1 MLELENTYN
10 EILRNFSRIP
20 IEENERSYLDLCHYP
35 GERFEEICS
44 RILEFYFQPN
54 NKHGFRNLWFRSL
67 CQLIDCNCEDAL
79 EMKTRTEEFT
89 FGAEDKNKR
98 IDIILETP
106 SLVVAIENK
115 IGADL
120 YNRLDIY
127 KEHIE
132 KTYPKH
138 IHKLVVLT
146 AHSFSGLEKAKAC
159 QNGFVVIQYDQL
171 FKTVKSLIGQYLAR
185 GEQKHLVFM
194 MDFIKTVENRV
205 KMTTSNDLDKFFT
218 THKDEI
224 EQMLNR
230 YNDWKSR
237 LFEQQKSI
245 ISELFYRIREQT
257 DNSWWVFQGWDL
269 GRSFNDKTCRIG
281 IESHFEEVNNN
292 PIGEFHILITT
303 WNMKCWQPYEHAIFD
318 RYPQRDGFILD
329 KGESDPDRVYYRMP
343 IIERAHYQDNEL
355 YYDTILNRLIEY
367 YTFLKDLS
375 SKYISQ

>member
-1 MLELENTYN
+1 MSELENTYN

-54 NKHGFRNLWFRSL
+54 NNHGFRNLWFRSL
-67 CQLIDCNCEDAL
+67 CQLIECNCDDAL

-120 YNRLDIY
+120 YNQLDIY

-138 IHKLVVLT
+138 KHKLLVLT
-146 AHSFSGLEKAKAC
+146 AHSITGAEKANAN

-171 FKTVKSLIGQYLAR
+171 FRTVKSFIGEYIVR
-185 GEQKHLVFM
+185 GEHKHLVFM
-194 MDFIKTVENRV
+194 MDFIKTVENRT
-205 KMTTSNDLDKFFT
+205 KMITPNDMDRFISI
-218 THKDEI
+218 HKNEI
-224 EQMLNR
+224 EQLVNQ
-230 YNDWKSR
+230 YNDWKNR
-237 LFEQQKSI
+237 LLKQQKPR
-245 ISELFYRIREQT
+245 ISELCYRISEHT
-257 DNSWWVFQGWDL
+257 DNHWYVYDGWDL
-269 GRSFNDKTCRIG
+269 VRSFNDKTYRIG
-281 IESHFEEVNNN
+281 IESHFEEVDNDA
-292 PIGEFHILITT
+292 IGEFHILITT

-329 KGESDPDRVYYRMP
+329 KGERDPDRVYYRMP

-367 YTFLKDLS
+367 YAFLKDLS

>member
-10 EILRNFSRIP
+10 EILRNYSRIP
-20 IEENERSYLDLCHYP
+20 IEENEQSFLDLCHYP

-54 NKHGFRNLWFRSL
+54 NNHGFRNLWFRSL
-67 CQLIDCNCEDAL
+67 CQLIECNCDDAL

-106 SLVVAIENK
+106 SLIVAIENK

-120 YNRLDIY
+120 YNQLDIY

-138 IHKLVVLT
+138 KHKLLVLT
-146 AHSFSGLEKAKAC
+146 AHSITGAEKANAN

-171 FKTVKSLIGQYLAR
+171 FRTVKSFIGEYIVR
-185 GEQKHLVFM
+185 GEHKHLVFM
-194 MDFIKTVENRV
+194 MDFIKTVENRT
-205 KMTTSNDLDKFFT
+205 KMIMPNDMDRFISI
-218 THKDEI
+218 HKNEI
-224 EQMLNR
+224 EQLVNQ
-230 YNDWKSR
+230 YNDWKNR
-237 LFEQQKSI
+237 LLKQQKPR
-245 ISELFYRIREQT
+245 ISELCYRISEHT
-257 DNSWWVFQGWDL
+257 DNHWYVYDGWDL
-269 GRSFNDKTCRIG
+269 VRSFNDKTYRIG
-281 IESHFEEVNNN
+281 IESHFEEVDNDA
-292 PIGEFHILITT
+292 IGEFHILITT

-367 YTFLKDLS
+367 YAFLKDLS